1 MFLISCASTK
11 NKNEE
16 PLSVSMKNNLYSTQ
30 DKFENIL
37 KTKDPIFLS
46 LKKNT
51 CINNWGKEVFLLK
64 KKLRTI
70 KKNSEKTEIWFKL
83 GNCYNY
89 VKDTERVIYYY
100 DLVQGSG
107 TKDTRMLSVIYFNM
121 GQIYELNGQHSLAYS
136 YYENSYKNDDP
147 SSLSLFKLAVMEFK
161 QREFRLSIKYLNI
174 LNQRFPKSNLVNF
187 LIGVNYFHLNKKT
200 VLINKVLPRLDEKS
214 ESKVLMAMA
223 LDLSEEKINK
233 SLEADLKNLEVE
245 FSMHQEFKQYL
256 LGRLGK

>member
-1 MFLISCASTK
+1 MISCATTK
-11 NKNEE
+11 SRDEE
-16 PLSVSMKNNLYSTQ
+16 TLTVTMKNNLYSSQ

-37 KTKDPIFLS
+37 KTNDPVFLS

-51 CINNWGKEVFLLK
+51 CINNWGKEVFALK

-70 KKNSEKTEIWFKL
+70 KKTSEKVDVWFKL

-107 TKDTRMLSVIYFNM
+107 TKDTKLLSIIYFNM
-121 GQIYELNGQHSLAYS
+121 GQIYELNGQNSLAYS
-136 YYENSYKNDDP
+136 YYENAYKNDDP
-147 SSLSLFKLAVMEFK
+147 SSLSLFKLAILELK

-174 LNQRFPKSNLVNF
+174 LYKRYPKSNLVNF
-187 LIGVNYFHLNKKT
+187 LIGVNYFHLNEKSA
-200 VLINKVLPRLDEKS
+200 VINKVLPRLDEKS
-214 ESKVLMAMA
+214 VSKVLLAMA
-223 LDLSEEKINK
+223 LDLSEGMKKK
-233 SLEADLKNLEVE
+233 SLEADLSNLEVV